1 MSGNGKTANSSAFV
15 KKYSA
20 GTDTPI
26 WTTTGYLTN
35 ASIMPS
41 SKKYDNLYI
50 PGNLYIDREIFI
62 ASDAYLIEESS
73 PIPIVSCEAIMLLK
87 PKVFTYKDDIINHE
101 HYGFVAQEVEN
112 ILPNLVTTVPHNNL
126 NNIKGVNYLELI
138 PLLVCKIQEMSMEI
152 DILKNEIDILKNP

>member
-1 MSGNGKTANSSAFV
+1 MSSNNAKTANSSAFV
-15 KKYSA
+15 KRYSSV
-20 GTDTPI
+20 TSTSN

-41 SKKYDNLYI
+41 SKIYNNIYI

-73 PIPIVSCEAIMLLK
+73 PINNGDAIMLLK
-87 PKVFTYKDDIINHE
+87 PKVFTYKDDANNHE
-101 HYGFVAQEVEN
+101 HYGFVSQEVEI